1 MNIWIAAADNNIE
14 KVKEYLQSPNLTPNS
29 RDQNGYTPIHAA
41 VEYAHLDLLKYLIDH
56 GGDINV
62 KDSDGD
68 TPLHACEQVSVAEK
82 LVELGADINA
92 KNDEDQTPL
101 EKAEEDADFPE
112 LIDFLRK
119 KSGIE
124 QTLPETDMELPENMH
139 VSLKSTTEEQIPEQ
153 HISDEQRERLA
164 EIIQNG
170 TDADFEEYVQNALA
184 PQESA
189 LEPQENAKKAKKSD

>member
-1 MNIWIAAADNNIE
+1 MNLWIAAADNNIE
-14 KVKEYLQSPNLTPNS
+14 KVKEFLESPNLTPNS

-41 VEYAHLDLLKYLIDH
+41 AEYAHLDLLKYLIDH
-56 GGDINV
+56 GGDVNV

-82 LVELGADINA
+82 LVELGANLDA

-124 QTLPETDMELPENMH
+124 QTLPDAGLELPENMH
-139 VSLKSTTEEQIPEQ
+139 VSLKSTTEDQIPEQ
-153 HISDEQRERLA
+153 HISEEQRERLA
-164 EIIQNG
+164 DIIQNG
-170 TDADFEEYVQNALA
+170 TDADFEEYVQNALG
-184 PQESA
+184 PQEST
-189 LEPQENAKKAKKSD
+189 KKAKKSE